1 MTHAG
6 TAEYRIAHLRDR
18 LATGPIA
25 EMGIRIEM
33 RGDSVLLSG
42 TVPSAACRDEIL
54 RLAEH
59 DLSGLPLREDLMV
72 VCSIAP
78 DHSEELP

>member
-1 MTHAG
+1 MTHTG
-6 TAEYRIAHLRDR
+6 STEYRIAHLRDR
-18 LATGPIA
+18 LATGPTA

-42 TVPSAACRDEIL
+42 TVPSVACRDEIL
-54 RLAEH
+54 TIAEQDLAG
-59 DLSGLPLREDLMV
+59 LSLREDLVV

-78 DHSEELP
+78 DHPEELA